1 MPDTTRDRL
10 AQCLGAYFSGLSLE
24 EIPRASMATVGEWD
38 SMASVTL
45 IAIVGEEFGIEVA
58 PEDYEKFVSYELI
71 LDYLENEPRVPR
83 G

>member
-1 MPDTTRDRL
+1 MTDTSTRERL
-10 AQCLGAYFSGLSLE
+10 SDCLAAYFSGLARE

-45 IAIVGEEFGIEVA
+45 IAIVGEEFGLEIA

-71 LDYLENEPRVPR
+71 LDYLENQRRVS
-83 G
+83 

>member
-1 MPDTTRDRL
+1 MSDTTRDRL
-10 AQCLGAYFSGLSLE
+10 SRCLAAYFSGLSPQ

-45 IAIVGEEFGIEVA
+45 IAIVAEEFGREIA
-58 PEDYEKFVSYELI
+58 QEDYEKFVSYELI

>member
-1 MPDTTRDRL
+1 MTYTGTRDRL
-10 AQCLGAYFSGLSLE
+10 TQCLSAYFSGLSAE

-45 IAIVGEEFGIEVA
+45 IAIVGEEFGFEVP

-71 LDYLENEPRVPR
+71 LDYLENERRVS
-83 G
+83 

>member
-1 MPDTTRDRL
+1 MTGTTRDRL
-10 AQCLGAYFSGLSLE
+10 SQCLAAYFSGLSLE

-45 IAIVGEEFGIEVA
+45 IAIVAEEFGLEIA